1 MRRNTLD
8 VDSINDKMGGAFD
21 EVDVVGVV
29 LVLLVL
35 ATVVEV
41 AAVFP
46 DEDIV

>member
-1 MRRNTLD
+1 
-8 VDSINDKMGGAFD
+8 VDSINDKMGGVFD
-21 EVDVVGVV
+21 EVEVVVVDVVGVV